1 MLKENKKTII
11 LASIITILP
20 IFVGLY
26 FWNRLPEQMGTH
38 FGVNGEVDGYSSKT
52 FAVFG
57 TPILLLAVEWFCAFM
72 TANDPKKQNISP
84 KLFKLILWIV
94 PIVSLFIALFLYSYN
109 LGFNINITNAAGI
122 FVGLIFIII
131 GNILPKAKHNYTV
144 GIKIPWT
151 LANEEN
157 WNRTHHLAGYLWV
170 IGGIIT
176 ILLSFIDATKIIS
189 ILAMP
194 IIIGIVPCIYSYILH
209 VKHGL

>member
-1 MLKENKKTII
+1 MLKENKKTLI

-20 IFVGLY
+20 MFIGLY
-26 FWNRLPEQMGTH
+26 FWNKLPEQMGTH
-38 FGVNGEVDGYSSKT
+38 FGVNGEVDGYSSKA

-57 TPILLLAVEWFCAFM
+57 APLLLLAVEWFCAFV

-189 ILAMP
+189 IVFAP

>member
-20 IFVGLY
+20 IFIGLY

-38 FGVNGEVDGYSSKT
+38 FGVNGEVDGYSSKA

-57 TPILLLAVEWFCAFM
+57 TPILLLAVEWFCAFV

-189 ILAMP
+189 IVLAP

>member
-1 MLKENKKTII
+1 MLKENKKTLI

-26 FWNRLPEQMGTH
+26 FWNKLPEQMGTH
-38 FGVNGEVDGYSSKT
+38 FGVTGEVDGYSSKT

-57 TPILLLAVEWFCAFM
+57 TPLLLLAVEWFCAFV

-189 ILAMP
+189 IVLAP

>member
-1 MLKENKKTII
+1 MLKENKKTLI

-20 IFVGLY
+20 MFIGLY

-38 FGVNGEVDGYSSKT
+38 FGVNGEVDGYSSKA

-57 TPILLLAVEWFCAFM
+57 TPILLLAVEWFCAFV

-189 ILAMP
+189 IVLAP

>member
-1 MLKENKKTII
+1 MLKENKKTLI

-26 FWNRLPEQMGTH
+26 FWDRLPEQMGTH

-52 FAVFG
+52 FAVLG
-57 TPILLLAVEWFCAFM
+57 TPLLFLAVEWFCAFV

-84 KLFKLILWIV
+84 KLFNIIICIV
-94 PIVSLFIALFLYSYN
+94 PIVSLLVSGLLYSHN
-109 LGFNINITNAAGI
+109 LGLNINISNVMGI
-122 FVGLIFIII
+122 FLGLLFILI
-131 GNILPKAKHNYTV
+131 GNMLPKAKHNYTV

-157 WNRTHHLAGYLWV
+157 WNRTHHFAGYIWV

-176 ILLSFIDATKIIS
+176 ILLSFNDFTKIIA
-189 ILAMP
+189 ILVIPM
-194 IIIGIVPCIYSYILH
+194 IIGIIPCIYSYILH
-209 VKHGL
+209 TKYGL

>member
-1 MLKENKKTII
+1 MLKENKKTLI

-26 FWNRLPEQMGTH
+26 FWNKLPEQMGTH
-38 FGVNGEVDGYSSKT
+38 FGVNGEVDGYSNKT

-57 TPILLLAVEWFCAFM
+57 TPLLLLAVEWFCAFV

-84 KLFKLILWIV
+84 KLFKLVLYII
-94 PIVSLFIALFLYSYN
+94 PIVSMFIALFLYSYN
-109 LGFNINITNAAGI
+109 LGFNINITNAAAI
-122 FVGLIFIII
+122 FVGLIFIIV

-144 GIKIPWT
+144 GIRIPWT

-189 ILAMP
+189 IVLVP

-209 VKHGL
+209 VKNGL

>member
-20 IFVGLY
+20 IFIGLY
-26 FWNRLPEQMGTH
+26 FWNKLPEQMGTH

-57 TPILLLAVEWFCAFM
+57 TPILLLAVEWFCAFV

-189 ILAMP
+189 IVFAP

>member
-1 MLKENKKTII
+1 MLKENKKTLI

-26 FWNRLPEQMGTH
+26 FWNKLPEQMGTH
-38 FGVNGEVDGYSSKT
+38 FGVNGEVDGYSNKT

-57 TPILLLAVEWFCAFM
+57 TPLLLLAVEWFCAFV

-84 KLFKLILWIV
+84 KLFKLILYII
-94 PIVSLFIALFLYSYN
+94 PIVSMFIALFLYSYN
-109 LGFNINITNAAGI
+109 LGFNINITNAAAI
-122 FVGLIFIII
+122 FVGLIFIIV

-144 GIKIPWT
+144 GIRIPWT

-189 ILAMP
+189 IVLVP